1 MTWRAIGIGLLVA
14 AALAVAGCG
23 GGNGGDG
30 DGDAAGGGAC
40 APAKADLELSVSE
53 RDRLFVDQRLKDAT
67 AACAEEYEE
76 PGTVES
82 CSAARADLESAAAE
96 DTPPPDLA
104 GRIESAVAACVDTTI
119 TSTIPR
125 P

>member
-23 GGNGGDG
+23 GNGDA

-40 APAKADLELSVSE
+40 ATAKADLELSVSE

-67 AACAEEYEE
+67 AACADEYDE
-76 PGTVES
+76 PGDVARCTQ
-82 CSAARADLESAAAE
+82 ARADLEEAAAAE
-96 DTPPPDLA
+96 TPPPDLEA
-104 GRIESAVAACVDTTI
+104 RIESAVAACVDTTI
-119 TSTIPR
+119 TSTIPA